1 MCTSIDAD
9 VNMRFF
15 SMSMQR
21 RGRFSSTGG
30 ERITASPYNL
40 VYIEFG

>member
-1 MCTSIDAD
+1 MCTSINAD
-9 VNMRFF
+9 VNMHFF
-15 SMSMQR
+15 SMSVQIR
-21 RGRFSSTGG
+21 DRYSSTGG